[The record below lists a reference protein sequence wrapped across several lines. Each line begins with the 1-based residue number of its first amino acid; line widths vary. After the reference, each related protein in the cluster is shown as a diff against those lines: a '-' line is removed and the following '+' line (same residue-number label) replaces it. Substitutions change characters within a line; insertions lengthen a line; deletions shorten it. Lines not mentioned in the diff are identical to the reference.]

1 MSQDHREPVTVLQS
15 GDPALLAV
23 AKSLLDAEGIG
34 YHAKG
39 EGVQDLF
46 AWGRFGTGF
55 SPIAGP
61 IELQVAAADADRARE
76 LLADL
81 GTQADEA

>member
-1 MSQDHREPVTVLQS
+1 MTGNHEAPVTVLRS
-15 GDPALLAV
+15 GDAALLAV
-23 AKSLLDAEGIG
+23 AKSLLEAEKIE
-34 YHAKG
+34 YYAKG

-61 IELQVAAADADRARE
+61 IELQVRAVDADRALE
-76 LLADL
+76 ILADL
-81 GTQADEA
+81 ASDDDA

>member
-1 MSQDHREPVTVLQS
+1 MTDNDRGPVTVLRS
-15 GDPALLAV
+15 GDPGLLAV
-23 AKSLLDAEGIG
+23 AKSLLESEGIE
-34 YHAKG
+34 YFARG

-55 SPIAGP
+55 SPVTGP
-61 IELQVAAADADRARE
+61 VELQVPGEDAQRAIE

-81 GTQADEA
+81 NT